1 MFVVFEGIDGGGK
14 TTLSNR
20 VARGLRDRGL
30 IVEHVRENGQF
41 ASSVTQ
47 AMRELGRDARNLALT
62 PAAELML
69 YLTREVQLLDEATR
83 PALGRADVVIADRYV
98 YSAQTLAVDGR
109 GMAAAVVSPLI
120 ELAMNGVEPD
130 LVILIDVDPD
140 LARARRRVSKLI
152 TPVDQPPSRKGLSGT
167 DLQRRLR
174 EGYLALAGRDPQ
186 RWHVVD
192 NTEADLETIAL
203 ALVDMV
209 QLAQHTNVRTA
220 RSRTPTLELAPVP
233 RSTSERATPAST
245 GLTVADRGGPRAA
258 LLAWIDRRAV
268 REPALAA
275 YFLAGLAG
283 PELDDRRRALA
294 QRAPTVIAAGLRSL
308 DDDVSWELRR
318 ELVTV
323 VPGPIARSMSGP
335 AAANPA
341 ADALLRSLVEVV
353 PRDVGSA
360 LWGRDDA
367 LAWELRDRLPVDA
380 VMHSLGGVAGAR
392 GWTVREQWVL
402 ERGGL
407 AAIDSVSSAELACG
421 SVEVISDDRAWELR
435 KAMRPLAPV
444 AALASIFGLTDARSW
459 KWRERGLERAPKIV
473 MQTIAGLD
481 DPRAW
486 SLRDRV
492 SPFCEEVT
500 GTITGLDVA
509 QAWTLRDARIA
520 TWPSGVLKSLGSL
533 AATERGQALIGQ
545 ALACAPSSVAVWR
558 QALLVADRRRD
569 AWRGTRWPW

>member
-30 IVEHVRENGQF
+30 VVEHVRENGQF

-83 PALGRADVVIADRYV
+83 PALGRANVVIADRYV

-109 GMAAAVVSPLI
+109 GMASSVVSPLVA
-120 ELAMNGVEPD
+120 LAMNGVEPD

-152 TPVDQPPSRKGLSGT
+152 TPVDQAPSRKGLAGT

-174 EGYLALAGRDPQ
+174 NGYLALAARDPQ

-192 NTEADLETIAL
+192 NTEADLETIAV
-203 ALVDMV
+203 ALIDMI
-209 QLAQHTNVRTA
+209 QLAQHTDVTTA
-220 RSRTPTLELAPVP
+220 RSRTPTVELPTVNPAAPV
-233 RSTSERATPAST
+233 RATAT
-245 GLTVADRGGPRAA
+245 ALTVADRGGPRAA

-268 REPALAA
+268 GEPALAA
-275 YFLAGLAG
+275 HFLAGLAG
-283 PELDDRRRALA
+283 PDLDDRRRVLA
-294 QRAPTVIAAGLRSL
+294 KRAPAVVAAGLGSL
-308 DDDVSWELRR
+308 DDEASWELRR
-318 ELVTV
+318 ELVAV
-323 VPGPIARSMSGP
+323 VPGPIARSISGP

-341 ADALLRSLVEVV
+341 AEALLRSLVEVV

-367 LAWELRDRLPVDA
+367 FAWELRDQLPGDA
-380 VMHSLGGVAGAR
+380 VMESLGGVAGAR
-392 GWTVREQWVL
+392 GWTARDRWVA
-402 ERGGL
+402 ERGGH
-407 AAIDSVSSAELACG
+407 AAIDSVSTAELACG
-421 SVEVISDDRAWELR
+421 SVELITDDRAWELR

-459 KWRERGLERAPKIV
+459 RWRERGIERAPKVV

-486 SLRDRV
+486 ALRGQV
-492 SPFCEEVT
+492 APHCEEVT
-500 GTITGLDVA
+500 GTITGLDVPR
-509 QAWTLRDARIA
+509 AWQLRDDRVAI
-520 TWPSGVLKSLGSL
+520 WPSGVLKSLGPL
-533 AATERGQALIGQ
+533 AATERGQALI
-545 ALACAPSSVAVWR
+545 ALALARAPSSVAVWR
-558 QALLVADRRRD
+558 QTLLVEDRRRD